1 MPRYV
6 KQPDKASC
14 GPIVIMN
21 ALKWG
26 GRRRTLKNDFWRLA
40 RACDCSPGNYGSSIN
55 AFDRTLRNETRG
67 HLNVKRR
74 YRSSIREIEEHLC
87 QRNGAVII
95 NYLWICKKTGKR
107 HGHFALF
114 TNVSKTGRMFTGIND
129 KRGITIVSRRRST
142 LLRHLRLRG
151 LRDERSYPM
160 VWLLTKMENSAAKK

>member
-26 GRRRTLKNDFWRLA
+26 GKRYTLKNDFWRLIRKCRCGPDKLGTSPKHLDRCLRDETQGCLEIA
-40 RACDCSPGNYGSSIN
+40 RRLEP
-55 AFDRTLRNETRG
+55 
-67 HLNVKRR
+67 
-74 YRSSIREIEEHLC
+74 SIREIEEHLC

-114 TNVSKTGRMFTGIND
+114 TDVSKTGRMFTGIND

-151 LRDERSYPM
+151 LRDEHSYPM
-160 VWLLTKMENSAAKK
+160 VWFLTKMENSAAKK